1 MAFLEYS
8 ILNNTIY
15 VYLISLLIIAI
26 GNLFIKIFK
35 KFFWDNLTRYLNKI
49 SEGLTDF
56 VNDILQN
63 KILPLANIL
72 FFYIAFIRLD
82 FSNIINEVIETIL
95 FAVALFY
102 FVQIVQELFIYSLK
116 KYWTKKQKEVA
127 QSKMLQF
134 IIMIIRIFVWIIGIV
149 VLLDNMNIEISGL
162 LTGLGISGIAIAF
175 ASQKVLADVFSYF
188 TIFFDRPFD
197 IGDFIIIGEH
207 RGTVEHIGLKTTR
220 IKSLSGEELVF
231 SNNDLTDSR
240 ISNYGKMKERRINFK
255 IGVVYSTSLEK
266 LKKIPEIIE
275 EIINGVEKTTFDRA
289 HFSSYGD
296 FSLIFEAVYYVKD
309 NDYKIY
315 MDIQEK
321 INLEIKKK
329 FKELEIELAYPTQNI
344 YLNNEIEKNDEI
356 EKIDSQNIKNEV
368 E

>member
-1 MAFLEYS
+1 MINLEFM
-8 ILNNTIY
+8 ILNNTINS
-15 VYLISLLIIAI
+15 YLISLLIIGL
-26 GNLFIKIFK
+26 GNLFIKLFK
-35 KFFWDNLTRYLNKI
+35 MFFWDNLTKYLAKL
-49 SEGLTDF
+49 SEGLTNF
-56 VNDILQN
+56 VDDILRK
-63 KILPLANIL
+63 KIFPMTNIL

-82 FSNIINEVIETIL
+82 FSNLLHRIIEMIL
-95 FAVALFY
+95 FAAALFY
-102 FVQIVQELFIYSLK
+102 SIQIVQEMLIYSLK
-116 KYWTKKQKEVA
+116 NYWNKKQKDVT

-134 IIMIIRIFVWIIGIV
+134 IIMIIRIFVWTIGIV
-149 VLLDNMNIEISGL
+149 VLLDNMNVEISGL

-175 ASQKVLADVFSYF
+175 ASQKVLADIFSYF

-207 RGTVEHIGLKTTR
+207 RGTVSHIGLKTTR

-266 LKKIPEIIE
+266 LEKIPEIIE
-275 EIINGVEKTTFDRA
+275 KIINNVEKTTFDRA

-296 FSLIFEAVYYVKD
+296 FSLIFEVVYYVKD
-309 NDYKIY
+309 SDYKVY

-321 INLEIKKK
+321 INLEIKRK
-329 FKELEIELAYPTQNI
+329 FEELNIEIAYPTQSI
-344 YLNNEIEKNDEI
+344 YLNSNSGKMNFNLKEN
-356 EKIDSQNIKNEV
+356 KIN
-368 E
+368 

>member
-1 MAFLEYS
+1 MIGLDYT

-15 VYLISLLIIAI
+15 TYLISILIII
-26 GNLFIKIFK
+26 LGNIFIKLFK
-35 KFFWDNLTRYLNKI
+35 IFFWDNLTKYLNKL
-49 SEGLTDF
+49 SEGLTNF
-56 VNDILQN
+56 VDDILQK

-82 FSNIINEVIETIL
+82 FSNIMHRIIEMTL

-102 FVQIVQELFIYSLK
+102 FIQIVQELLIYSLK
-116 KYWTKKQKEVA
+116 NYWSKKQKEVT

-207 RGTVEHIGLKTTR
+207 KGTVSHIGLKTTR
-220 IKSLSGEELVF
+220 IQSLSGEELVF

-266 LKKIPEIIE
+266 VKEIPEIIE
-275 EIINGVEKTTFDRA
+275 NIINNVEKTTFDRA

-296 FSLIFEAVYYVKD
+296 FSLIFEAVYYVKES
-309 NDYKIY
+309 DYKVY
-315 MDIQEK
+315 MDIQEE

-329 FKELEIELAYPTQNI
+329 FEELDIELAYPTQSI
-344 YLNNEIEKNDEI
+344 YLNN
-356 EKIDSQNIKNEV
+356 DSDKVISKNIKNEV

>member
-1 MAFLEYS
+1 MGNLEYT
-8 ILNNTIY
+8 IFNNTIY
-15 VYLISLLIIAI
+15 TYLISILIII
-26 GNLFIKIFK
+26 LGNLFIRLFK
-35 KFFWDNLTRYLNKI
+35 MFFWDNLTKYLAKL
-49 SEGLTDF
+49 SEGLTNF
-56 VNDILQN
+56 VDDILQK

-82 FSNIINEVIETIL
+82 FSNLIHRIIEMIL
-95 FAVALFY
+95 FAIALFY
-102 FVQIVQELFIYSLK
+102 FIQIVQELLIYSLK
-116 KYWTKKQKEVA
+116 NYWSKKQKEVT

-134 IIMIIRIFVWIIGIV
+134 IIMIIRIFVWVIGIV

-175 ASQKVLADVFSYF
+175 ASQKVLADIFSYF

-197 IGDFIIIGEH
+197 IGDFIIIGEYK
-207 RGTVEHIGLKTTR
+207 GTVSHIGLKTTR

-240 ISNYGKMKERRINFK
+240 ISNYGKMTERRINFK

-266 LKKIPEIIE
+266 VKKIPEIIE
-275 EIINGVEKTTFDRA
+275 EIINEVEKTTFDRA
-289 HFSSYGD
+289 HFGSYGD

-309 NDYKIY
+309 SDYKIY

-321 INLEIKKK
+321 INLKIKKK
-329 FKELEIELAYPTQNI
+329 FEEMNIELAYPTQSI
-344 YLNNEIEKNDEI
+344 YLNKNEEIINSDVIKDEI
-356 EKIDSQNIKNEV
+356 E
-368 E
+368 